1 MFQRMIYYPLKSTL
15 IQNLLALVTFLRVIN
30 KLKKIAL
37 SERFKAIEEK
47 SKIKLKR

>member
-1 MFQRMIYYPLKSTL
+1 MFQRRICYPLKSTL
-15 IQNLLALVTFLRVIN
+15 NQNLLSLVTFFGVIT

-47 SKIKLKR
+47 SRIKLKR